1 MIVFGV
7 DSSAAAGSAAA
18 VRDGEVL
25 YEAFANE
32 GLTHSETLL
41 VRCDEVFRGT
51 GIEPA
56 QVDCFAVTAGP
67 GSFTGLRIG
76 LGLVKGMAF
85 VRNTPCVPVS
95 TFDALAWPLACKERD
110 LVCVLDAR
118 QKRVYCCAYHVV
130 EGRPVRVTE
139 PGILPLSEL
148 AQHLEEAG
156 ISDPLIAGDAAP
168 MAAAVLPDAEEAG
181 EPFRYVHAG
190 EVARIAEVMYRQGQ
204 FVLPN
209 ELKPV
214 YLQLSQAERER
225 KKKLEGKNQ

>member
-85 VRNTPCVPVS
+85 VRNTPSCMCSGCAPETCLLLRLS
-95 TFDALAWPLACKERD
+95 CRGGKTCPRD
-110 LVCVLDAR
+110 GTGDSS
-118 QKRVYCCAYHVV
+118 
-130 EGRPVRVTE
+130 PVRT
-139 PGILPLSEL
+139 GTTS
-148 AQHLEEAG
+148 
-156 ISDPLIAGDAAP
+156 
-168 MAAAVLPDAEEAG
+168 
-181 EPFRYVHAG
+181 
-190 EVARIAEVMYRQGQ
+190 
-204 FVLPN
+204 
-209 ELKPV
+209 
-214 YLQLSQAERER
+214 
-225 KKKLEGKNQ
+225 